1 MAPPGDNFDKI
12 SECRPNFRF
21 LTKFQNLDQIS
32 ESRPNYRL
40 QVVQNTPCVRVFQ
53 LSRIRNEN
61 IARGTT
67 DPGYYL
73 FNLSYLSS
81 LKLALVPILITRW
94 RNLHW
99 LQNCPPDGATCI
111 SSKLDHQVE
120 SLASV
125 AKLSTRW
132 RHLHELQWPPIG
144 ATCISC
150 KFGHQMAPLEMVTFS
165 V

>member
-1 MAPPGDNFDKI
+1 MSGQNPLSSSNF
-12 SECRPNFRF
+12 SEKC
-21 LTKFQNLDQIS
+21 LS
-32 ESRPNYRL
+32 WS
-40 QVVQNTPCVRVFQ
+40 NTCVRHRFPAC
-53 LSRIRNEN
+53 LYKN
-61 IARGTT
+61 IARGTM
-67 DPGYYL
+67 DPGYCL

-94 RNLHW
+94 GNLHW

-132 RHLHELQWPPIG
+132 RHLHE
-144 ATCISC
+144 C
-150 KFGHQMAPLEMVTFS
+150 KFGHQLVLLALVTNLATRWRHLHWLQIWPPDGTTYN
-165 V
+165 

>member
-1 MAPPGDNFDKI
+1 M
-12 SECRPNFRF
+12 CRHSLIPNTRKVCENKLETLF
-21 LTKFQNLDQIS
+21 
-32 ESRPNYRL
+32 
-40 QVVQNTPCVRVFQ
+40 
-53 LSRIRNEN
+53 RIRNTSLN

-67 DPGYYL
+67 DPGYCL
-73 FNLSYLSS
+73 FYLSYLSS
-81 LKLALVPILITRW
+81 DEELALVPILITRW

-99 LQNCPPDGATCI
+99 LQNCPPDGVTCI

-132 RHLHELQWPPIG
+132 CHLHQSQIWPPIG

-165 V
+165 E